1 MIEYKHNKSTFL
13 GGDKVLNLN
22 SRQKDLIKIMI
33 NEADYKTMKY
43 YSAYIKVS
51 PRTLFSDVEI
61 INNYLKDFNLL
72 VEKKPRVGIKLIGDI
87 ESMLKVIED
96 LNNNFK
102 STKAYSTEERQLEI
116 LKMLLVEE
124 KTISYQKL
132 SEYFWVSKT
141 SISKDIE
148 SIESL
153 FNDKTIAIESDKK
166 GTRIIGSE
174 VQKQYSLKLYTEDLL
189 NKKSVENEKDFLKYA
204 PKILKQIYPE
214 ELVNII
220 FEEVA
225 NLEKTLNISLTYY
238 YLRSLIITLII
249 FIFRLGKNHHIE
261 FKKNFIFEEIK
272 SLETYFIAKNILE
285 NISNRLKIKINN
297 SDVDYLNKQLIAHC
311 IKPEFSN
318 VEQSEKYENVVKE
331 IILEMSQIMNVNLSG
346 DKKLYEGLLFHIVP
360 MVYRLHIGIM
370 IENPLLKEIKEQYSV
385 TFSATWYVM
394 SKISDKLN
402 ILLSEDEVAFIMVH
416 FQAAIDRNAQVK
428 KILIVCPTGIG
439 SSELIANKIKRYL
452 PSKDIIEV
460 VPIRKIYENKIDN
473 VDLIISSVQLDIK
486 NKPIIYVSPLVS
498 NEDLKNIS
506 QIYTDIFIDTKK
518 LKFSYMEE
526 RKKYKYI
533 NSLIDESLI
542 FANCKFTNKE
552 DCLSYMIDAF
562 RKKDL
567 VYSGFG
573 KSIIER
579 EKLGSTSLD
588 SSVAIPH
595 ALPATVKSS
604 AIGIMTLDKSIKWSG
619 RNVNTIILISISEK
633 DIKSV
638 KNILS
643 EVYDIVESRESVEKI
658 FLGKNKKEIF
668 DELGGV

>member
-1 MIEYKHNKSTFL
+1 
-13 GGDKVLNLN
+13 
-22 SRQKDLIKIMI
+22 
-33 NEADYKTMKY
+33 
-43 YSAYIKVS
+43 
-51 PRTLFSDVEI
+51 
-61 INNYLKDFNLL
+61 
-72 VEKKPRVGIKLIGDI
+72 
-87 ESMLKVIED
+87 MLKVIED

>member
-1 MIEYKHNKSTFL
+1 M
-13 GGDKVLNLN
+13 LNLN

-87 ESMLKVIED
+87 ESTLKVIED

-148 SIESL
+148 SIESF

-220 FEEVA
+220 FEEVE

-526 RKKYKYI
+526 KKKYKYI

-588 SSVAIPH
+588 SAVAIPH